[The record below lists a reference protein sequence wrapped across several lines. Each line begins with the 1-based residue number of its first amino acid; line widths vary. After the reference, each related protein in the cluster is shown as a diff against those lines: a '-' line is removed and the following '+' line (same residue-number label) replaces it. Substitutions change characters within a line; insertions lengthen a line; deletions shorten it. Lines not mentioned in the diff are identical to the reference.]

1 MPSSTQHG
9 QISGPSLTDQVIDA
23 LPDWITHLI
32 QINSLVADRMGL
44 VVTDFHCLHV
54 LQQDGPTT
62 TGALANRVGL
72 TPGAASR
79 MVDRLV
85 AAGCVKR
92 VSDAA
97 DRRRVLVEATDE
109 GLERANAHYAGL
121 TARTRED
128 LAAFGEDQL
137 RALLQ
142 FIRLSECSALA
153 EVRRLRAE
161 R

>member
-1 MPSSTQHG
+1 MPSSRQHG
-9 QISGPSLTDQVIDA
+9 ETSGLSLTEQVIGA
-23 LPDWITHLI
+23 LPDWITHVI
-32 QINSLVADRMGL
+32 RINSLIADRMGL
-44 VVTDFHCLHV
+44 VVTDFHCLHF

-62 TGALANRVGL
+62 TGELANRVGL

-128 LAAFGEDQL
+128 LATFDEEQL
-137 RALLQ
+137 RVLLQ
-142 FIRLSECSALA
+142 FVRLSEFSALS
-153 EVRRLRAE
+153 EVQRLRAE
-161 R
+161 K